1 VTVMHEWI
9 VTYCTAEMSR
19 WPSESAAWVAHD
31 RAVIHGLNPD
41 ALAVVET
48 AARCGGCRRSATRRN
63 ADDVANVCQFCGEE
77 SDWVRTKREW
87 HENQLAEQERT

>member
-1 VTVMHEWI
+1 VMREWI
-9 VTYCTAEMSR
+9 ITYCTAEMSR

-31 RAVIHGLNPD
+31 HAVIHGLNPD

-48 AARCGGCRRSATRRN
+48 TARCGGCRQPATRRD

-77 SDWVRTKREW
+77 SDWVRAK
-87 HENQLAEQERT
+87 HERHEKQLAEQERT